1 MFLPGS
7 GYFVLRIRLEGFV
20 SFSLKVENHFTVSGE
35 LLHYYY
41 TFIFYLFSAK
51 HASSQAFPRRWNSF
65 LSRGGRTPTTIT
77 YTMHRTYLFTHS
89 SLSAT
94 LVRTFTFS
102 TKTRRRHHTWERF
115 FAYDLWF
122 FWYKFRFT
130 LPFLRF
136 SGTLSPLDA
145 YAVLWEL
152 LLRTTTTEPTPLW
165 NFQQLGGKHSKHK
178 TSTRRYYLWAVFII
192 ILLNSLIFS
201 TTLGNMG
208 MKCFFVD
215 LFLHW
220 TTFPS
225 QRRRRKLHSAQAHS
239 DVLLPGRCF
248 FAFSGDDIVIAT
260 IIRTYDTRARF
271 SDITLHCELR
281 IKTEISISVSTWPIN
296 AITIALYHR
305 TLPTFLVFLGS
316 DNDSFHVSRVLSSNR
331 SNNSMLFLTE
341 KKVTSGRIRK
351 NP

>member
-102 TKTRRRHHTWERF
+102 MNTRRRHHTWERF

-152 LLRTTTTEPTPLW
+152 LLRTTTTEPTLLW

-208 MKCFFVD
+208 IKCFSSISFSTGP
-215 LFLHW
+215 LFLLNDDDENCTQPKHIPM
-220 TTFPS
+220 F
-225 QRRRRKLHSAQAHS
+225 
-239 DVLLPGRCF
+239 CF
-248 FAFSGDDIVIAT
+248 RGG
-260 IIRTYDTRARF
+260 
-271 SDITLHCELR
+271 
-281 IKTEISISVSTWPIN
+281 
-296 AITIALYHR
+296 
-305 TLPTFLVFLGS
+305 VFLPFLGMILLLQLLLELMTPEHDFRILLCTAS
-316 DNDSFHVSRVLSSNR
+316 SELKRKFQFRSRR
-331 SNNSMLFLTE
+331 
-341 KKVTSGRIRK
+341 GQ
-351 NP
+351 